1 MQQQL
6 MIPIALHIV
15 IKNTWE
21 KITCNKFIAFLCF
34 NCLFTILTIKNKMNE
49 KIITEVQIVQI
60 QGEHKFFR

>member
-1 MQQQL
+1 MQQL

-15 IKNTWE
+15 RKKTLGRKLHAINLLHFCAS
-21 KITCNKFIAFLCF
+21 IVCSL
-34 NCLFTILTIKNKMNE
+34 LTIKKKMNE